1 MGLILPLLSF
11 YAGVGKREMGHMHG
25 NWTCR
30 RNLVGRFGDTELE
43 LPSVRLRFC
52 QLCYGNGA
60 DKTPVVNLSSVLPL
74 SVESE
79 NDSFL

>member
-1 MGLILPLLSF
+1 MLGWEKGKWVTCMETGL
-11 YAGVGKREMGHMHG
+11 ADGTWWVG
-25 NWTCR
+25 
-30 RNLVGRFGDTELE
+30 LVTQSWSYHLFAYV
-43 LPSVRLRFC
+43 SVSSA
-52 QLCYGNGA
+52 GNGA

>member
-1 MGLILPLLSF
+1 
-11 YAGVGKREMGHMHG
+11 MGHTHG

-30 RNLVGRFGDTELE
+30 QNLVGRFGDTELE
-43 LPSVRLRFC
+43 LPSVRLHFC
-52 QLCYGNGA
+52 QFCYSNGA
-60 DKTPVVNLSSVLPL
+60 DKTVVNFLSVLPL